1 MEFEQAKK
9 IIEKSKS
16 IYIVAHINPDGDAIG
31 STYGMY
37 FALKSLGKD
46 VHVIMPEYSETFS
59 FLPEIK
65 KICEKEVYVEEYDLL
80 VALDSSDKSRLAIS
94 EESFNRAKNVI
105 MLDHHQISTPYGDV
119 RYINDKMSSAS
130 EVVFNFIKYLGI
142 KMNSNMAT
150 YIYSG
155 IMTDTGSF
163 NYSNTSPDTH
173 RAVAELI
180 EAGADH
186 VNVCKKI
193 NDTIR
198 EEKLRLVA
206 KTIDNMEVYL
216 DGKLRYSLVD
226 YNTINSLGLN
236 EEDAEGMANYMR
248 MVKGTEVGIYI
259 REKKDGTYKVSMRS
273 NGKVDISKIAILNG
287 GGGHPRA
294 AGFTIYENLEKV
306 KDEVINAVEVML
318 EDDTT
323 Y

>member
-1 MEFEQAKK
+1 M
-9 IIEKSKS
+9 
-16 IYIVAHINPDGDAIG
+16 
-31 STYGMY
+31 
-37 FALKSLGKD
+37 
-46 VHVIMPEYSETFS
+46 
-59 FLPEIK
+59 
-65 KICEKEVYVEEYDLL
+65 L

-150 YIYSG
+150 YIYTG

-180 EAGADH
+180 EAGVDH